1 MRNVQKELLINTY
14 AHFIVHLRVGRA
26 ALILLIIWLAS
37 FTFACA
43 PATEEQTDYA
53 IADIRALD
61 TIERFEM
68 VHGNLEY
75 YERETLKNEIR
86 SELLK

>member
-1 MRNVQKELLINTY
+1 MRHMQKGMINTY
-14 AHFIVHLRVGRA
+14 AHFIVHLSVGRA